1 MGLFGIFKTSARQA
15 KIEACQEEQQRL
27 AATISELKAQVT
39 TLDAQV
45 GTIHLALGKHE
56 DAIAQCKGLAEQ
68 HSRSLAQLEQLVGSG
83 PVRLPTPY
91 ISRPAGAPMVAP
103 AARKLNVDQFSEQQK
118 RLLAVFF
125 QNRDRELSYADLGT
139 ILGKSAYTIKNQI
152 NQIKHKADL
161 FDCVIGPQSRN
172 FFRLKDDLRVEKH
185 LKPGRPVGRPM
196 PVMPDQ
202 PLDDYAISEAQPF
215 F

>member
-68 HSRSLAQLEQLVGSG
+68 HSRSLAQLEQLVGSP
-83 PVRLPTPY
+83 PVQPPTPY
-91 ISRPAGAPMVAP
+91 VNRPAGALMAAP
-103 AARKLNVDQFSEQQK
+103 ATHKLNVDQFSEQQK

-139 ILGKSAYTIKNQI
+139 ILGKSAHTIKNQI
-152 NQIKHKADL
+152 HQIRHKADL
-161 FDCVIGPQSRN
+161 FDRVIGPQSRS

-185 LKPGRPVGRPM
+185 LKPGRPVGRPV

-202 PLDDYAISEAQPF
+202 PLDEYATSEAQPF